1 MLRVSWQQVKRNR
14 DDRDP
19 FSSSSLVSSLMGH
32 FYRAG
37 SYKPITIDLKY
48 K

>member
-1 MLRVSWQQVKRNR
+1 MLRVLCPQVKRKR

-19 FSSSSLVSSLMGH
+19 FSSSSLVSSVMGH

-37 SYKPITIDLKY
+37 SYKPIAIDLKY

>member
-1 MLRVSWQQVKRNR
+1 MLRVSCQQVKRKR
-14 DDRDP
+14 DDRDLF
-19 FSSSSLVSSLMGH
+19 FSSSQVSSLMGH

-37 SYKPITIDLKY
+37 SYKPIAIDLKY